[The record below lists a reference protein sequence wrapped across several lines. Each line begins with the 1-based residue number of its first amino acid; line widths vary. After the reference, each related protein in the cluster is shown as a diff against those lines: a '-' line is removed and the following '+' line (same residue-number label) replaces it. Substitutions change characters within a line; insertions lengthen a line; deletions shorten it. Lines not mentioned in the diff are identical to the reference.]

1 MAKIPLNYF
10 RRISRGVTTTPT
22 SIYTTPFQRAGIIIS
37 ALATNT
43 VNTAQTINAGLSTTQ
58 SPGGDVQPSPYISI
72 LQGFQLPPN
81 DTVNIVVNK
90 LVLSEYD
97 NFIVN
102 APQGNGTINITLSIL
117 ETVNTPF

>member
-10 RRISRGVTTTPT
+10 RRISTAVTTVPT
-22 SIYTTPFQRAGIIIS
+22 SIYIAPFQRAGIIIS
-37 ALATNT
+37 ALAANT
-43 VNTAQTINAGLSTTQ
+43 DSTAQTINASLSTSA
-58 SPGGDVQPSPYISI
+58 SPGLDVLASPPISI

-90 LVLSEYD
+90 LVLQAYD
-97 NFIVN
+97 NFIVSAAN
-102 APQGNGTINITLSIL
+102 NNKINITLSIL

>member
-10 RRISRGVTTTPT
+10 KRVSTVVTTDMT

-43 VNTAQTINAGLSTTQ
+43 DSNAQTINAYLSTTA
-58 SPGGDVQPSPYISI
+58 SPGGDVQSSPPISI

-97 NFIVN
+97 NFLVESAN
-102 APQGNGTINITLSIL
+102 NNVVNITLSIL

>member
-10 RRISRGVTTTPT
+10 KRLSTAVTTAAT

-43 VNTAQTINAGLSTTQ
+43 DSIPQTINAYLSTSP
-58 SPGGDVQPSPYISI
+58 SPGGDVLASPSISI

-90 LVLSEYD
+90 LVLQEYD
-97 NFIVN
+97 NFIVQAAN
-102 APQGNGTINITLSIL
+102 NNKINITLSIL
-117 ETVNTPF
+117 ETVNTPY

>member
-10 RRISRGVTTTPT
+10 RRVSTGVTTQRT

-43 VNTAQTINAGLSTTQ
+43 TSNPQTINAGLSTTE
-58 SPGGDVQPSPYISI
+58 SPGGDVQPSEYISI
-72 LQGFQLPPN
+72 LEGFQLPPN

-102 APQGNGTINITLSIL
+102 SATGGGVVTITLSIL

>member
-10 RRISRGVTTTPT
+10 RRISKPVTTTRT

-43 VNTAQTINAGLSTTQ
+43 ASFAQTINAGLSTTQ

-97 NFIVN
+97 NFIVEALQDN
-102 APQGNGTINITLSIL
+102 QINITLSIL

>member
-10 RRISRGVTTTPT
+10 RRVSRGVTTTPT

-43 VNTAQTINAGLSTTQ
+43 DSVAQTINASLSTTA
-58 SPGGDVQPSPYISI
+58 SPGGDVPAAASISI

-97 NFIVN
+97 NFIVQAAN
-102 APQGNGTINITLSIL
+102 NNRINITLSIL

>member
-10 RRISRGVTTTPT
+10 KRISTAVTTTPT

-43 VNTAQTINAGLSTTQ
+43 DSTAQTVNAALSTTA
-58 SPGGDVQPSPYISI
+58 SPGGDVQASPSISI

-90 LVLSEYD
+90 LVLQAYD
-97 NFIVN
+97 NFIVSAAN
-102 APQGNGTINITLSIL
+102 NNKINITLSIL
-117 ETVNTPF
+117 ETVNTPY

>member
-10 RRISRGVTTTPT
+10 RRVSTGVTTTRT

-43 VNTAQTINAGLSTTQ
+43 ASIAQTINAGLSTTQ
-58 SPGGDVQPSPYISI
+58 SPGGDVQPASYISI
-72 LQGFQLPPN
+72 LEGFQLPPN

-102 APQGNGTINITLSIL
+102 AAQNGQINITLSIL

>member
-10 RRISRGVTTTPT
+10 KRISTAVTTTAT

-43 VNTAQTINAGLSTTQ
+43 DSTTQTINAFLSTSP
-58 SPGGDVQPSPYISI
+58 SPGGDVAAAPPISI

-90 LVLSEYD
+90 LVLQEYD
-97 NFIVN
+97 NFIIQSAN
-102 APQGNGTINITLSIL
+102 NNKLNITLSIL
-117 ETVNTPF
+117 ETVNTPY

>member
-1 MAKIPLNYF
+1 MAKIPLNF
-10 RRISRGVTTTPT
+10 FKRVSTGVTTTPT

-43 VNTAQTINAGLSTTQ
+43 DSIAQTINAGLSTTE
-58 SPGGDVQPSPYISI
+58 SPGGDVQPSQYISI

-97 NFIVN
+97 NFIVQAAN
-102 APQGNGTINITLSIL
+102 NNRVNITLSIL

>member
-10 RRISRGVTTTPT
+10 KRISSVVTTSPT

-43 VNTAQTINAGLSTTQ
+43 DSSTQTINAALSTSP
-58 SPGGDVQPSPYISI
+58 SPGGNPGVTAISI

-90 LVLSEYD
+90 LVLQEYD
-97 NFIVN
+97 NFIISCAQN
-102 APQGNGTINITLSIL
+102 NKINITLSIL
-117 ETVNTPF
+117 ETVNTPY

>member
-10 RRISRGVTTTPT
+10 KRISTAVTSTPT

-43 VNTAQTINAGLSTTQ
+43 DSVAQTVNAYLSTSP
-58 SPGGDVQPSPYISI
+58 SPGGDVLASPAISI

-90 LVLSEYD
+90 LVLQEYD
-97 NFIVN
+97 NFIIQSAN
-102 APQGNGTINITLSIL
+102 NNKINITLSIL
-117 ETVNTPF
+117 ETVNTPY

>member
-1 MAKIPLNYF
+1 MAKIPLNFF
-10 RRISRGVTTTPT
+10 RRVSTGVPPQRT

-43 VNTAQTINAGLSTTQ
+43 ASTARTINAGLSTTQ
-58 SPGGDVQPSPYISI
+58 SPGGDVQPANYISI
-72 LQGFQLPPN
+72 LEGFQLPPN

-102 APQGNGTINITLSIL
+102 AVQGDVNITLSIL

>member
-1 MAKIPLNYF
+1 MAKIPLNFF
-10 RRISRGVTTTPT
+10 RRVSTGVTTTRT

-43 VNTAQTINAGLSTTQ
+43 DSIAQTINAGLSTTA
-58 SPGGDVQPSPYISI
+58 SPGGDVPASPYISI

-97 NFIVN
+97 NFIVD
-102 APQGNGTINITLSIL
+102 AAQNGHVNITLSIL

>member
-10 RRISRGVTTTPT
+10 KRISKAVTTAQT

-43 VNTAQTINAGLSTTQ
+43 DSTAQTINAFLSTSP
-58 SPGGDVQPSPYISI
+58 SPGGDVLAAPAISI

-90 LVLSEYD
+90 LVLQEYD
-97 NFIVN
+97 NFIVSAAN
-102 APQGNGTINITLSIL
+102 NNKINITLSVL
-117 ETVNTPF
+117 ETVNTPY